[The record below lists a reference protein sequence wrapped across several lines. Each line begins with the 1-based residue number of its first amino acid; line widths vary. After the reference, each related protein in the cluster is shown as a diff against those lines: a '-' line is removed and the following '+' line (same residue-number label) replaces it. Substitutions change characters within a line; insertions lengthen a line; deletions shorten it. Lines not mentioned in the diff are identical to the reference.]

1 MRVSLV
7 AVACAGAGEAGSSVL
22 AAIAAKPVIAP
33 RRDGQQLPVN
43 ADRRLA
49 LLFLG
54 MTVLGMT
61 VLLARRYV

>member
-1 MRVSLV
+1 
-7 AVACAGAGEAGSSVL
+7 VL

-33 RRDGQQLPVN
+33 RRDTQQLPVN